1 MPTSYHYVKKVLA
14 TFRSSGPTAVFQEFL
29 KLETASSTLLILATI
44 IALLCSNIA
53 PLSNWYHH
61 LLELEMGFHI
71 GEFHL
76 EKHLSHWINDG
87 LMAIFFLVVSLE
99 LKREIMD
106 GQLSS
111 PSQILLPGVA
121 AIGGMLLPAAFYL
134 LFNFGDAETM
144 KGWAIPAATDIAFSL
159 GVLVLLGSR
168 IPLSLKLFLMA
179 LAIIDDLGA
188 ILIIAFFY
196 SGGEHGLNYDAMLWA
211 AGIIGLL
218 AFYNFIGISK
228 LLIYIVTGLF
238 LWYFVL
244 KSGVHATLAGVALA
258 FFIPLKTLKN
268 PENPKHKESP
278 LHYLEHLLHPWVAFA
293 IMPIF
298 AFANAGV
305 SFEGMSLGILA
316 ENVPLGVIAGLFLGK
331 QVGVF
336 LFSWILIK
344 TGFASLPKDCNW
356 LDLYGVAL
364 LCGIGFT
371 MSLFIGSLA
380 FVGND
385 VLMNEVRL
393 GVLVGSFLSAALGY
407 AVLQHSSRKR

>member
-1 MPTSYHYVKKVLA
+1 
-14 TFRSSGPTAVFQEFL
+14 
-29 KLETASSTLLILATI
+29 
-44 IALLCSNIA
+44 
-53 PLSNWYHH
+53 
-61 LLELEMGFHI
+61 
-71 GEFHL
+71 
-76 EKHLSHWINDG
+76 
-87 LMAIFFLVVSLE
+87 
-99 LKREIMD
+99 
-106 GQLSS
+106 
-111 PSQILLPGVA
+111 
-121 AIGGMLLPAAFYL
+121 MLLPALFYL
-134 LFNFGDAETM
+134 LFNIGDSETM

-159 GVLVLLGSR
+159 GVLALLGSR

-218 AFYNFIGISK
+218 AFYNLIGVSR
-228 LLIYIVTGLF
+228 LLIYIVTGLV

-258 FFIPLKTLKN
+258 FFIPLKTSKY
-268 PENPKHKESP
+268 KESP
-278 LHYLEHLLHPWVAFA
+278 LRYLEHLLHPWVAFM

-305 SFEGMSLGILA
+305 SFEGMSLNTLV
-316 ENVPLGVIAGLFLGK
+316 ENVPLGIIAGLFLGK
-331 QVGVF
+331 QVGVL

-344 TGFASLPKDCNW
+344 AGYAHLPKDCNW

-380 FVGND
+380 FIGSEA
-385 VLMNEVRL
+385 LMNDVRL
-393 GVLVGSFLSAALGY
+393 GVLVGSFLSAILGY
-407 AVLQHSSRKR
+407 MVLRHSSRNKVLTA

>member
-1 MPTSYHYVKKVLA
+1 MPISYRYVNRVFA
-14 TFRSSGPTAVFQEFL
+14 TFRSANPALAFQEFL
-29 KLETASSTLLILATI
+29 KLETASSTLLIIATI
-44 IALLCSNIA
+44 LALLCSNIA
-53 PLSNWYHH
+53 PLSDWYHH
-61 LLELEMGFHI
+61 LLELEMGFHV

-106 GQLSS
+106 GQLSN
-111 PSQILLPGVA
+111 PSQILLPGFA
-121 AIGGMLLPAAFYL
+121 AIGGMLVPAFFYL

-159 GVLVLLGSR
+159 GVLALLGSR

-218 AFYNFIGISK
+218 AFYNFIGVTR

-258 FFIPLKTLKN
+258 FFIPLKTSKY
-268 PENPKHKESP
+268 KESP
-278 LHYLEHLLHPWVAFA
+278 LRYLEHLLHPWVAFA

-305 SFEGMSLGILA
+305 SFEGMSLNTLV
-316 ENVPLGVIAGLFLGK
+316 ENVPLGVVAGLFLGK
-331 QVGVF
+331 QVGVL
-336 LFSWILIK
+336 LFSWVLIK
-344 TGFASLPKDCNW
+344 VGYAQLPKDCNW
-356 LDLYGVAL
+356 MDLYGVAL

-380 FVGND
+380 FVGSEG
-385 VLMNEVRL
+385 LMNEVRL
-393 GVLVGSFLSAALGY
+393 GVLVGSFLSAGLGY
-407 AVLQHSSRKR
+407 AVLRHSSRNRLA